1 MTEDEKKRL
10 QQQETP
16 APKPN
21 SVQQVETDN
30 VNQAMGALEAN
41 KKPGF
46 TSAYDA
52 QINDLFDQIMNRPAF
67 NYDVNA
73 DPIYQQLSQQYQNLG
88 KMAMRDT
95 MGQAAALTGGYG
107 STYGQAVG
115 QQQYDAYLQELTGY
129 IPELYGQARQQYDSE
144 GDRLMQQLGLAQ
156 SMADDEYNRYWNERE
171 YNYAYLMELM
181 NATGY
186 TPTPEEI
193 EAAGMTQQQVDTILK
208 AWRIQNPGLY
218 NQMNGIVPQYRG
230 SGGGGG
236 GGSGPEGPDEVP
248 PNTEEMAESSDYLP
262 LIQNVYNR
270 WGQSRAQ
277 QALENAIKAK
287 NITVGEYNYIVRE
300 LNKGK

>member
-41 KKPGF
+41 KNPGF

-156 SMADDEYNRYWNERE
+156 GMADDEYNRYWNERE

-230 SGGGGG
+230 SGSGG
-236 GGSGPEGPDEVP
+236 PKLPDELPVEDP
-248 PNTEEMAESSDYLP
+248 GNYELYRGLMQGVQTAGTEQNAQKYINNINPSDLAQLSNAQFESL
-262 LIQNVYNR
+262 
-270 WGQSRAQ
+270 
-277 QALENAIKAK
+277 KAAMDK
-287 NITVGEYNYIVRE
+287 WKDRR
-300 LNKGK
+300 

>member
-41 KKPGF
+41 KNPGF

-129 IPELYGQARQQYDSE
+129 IPELYGQARQRYDSE

-156 SMADDEYNRYWNERE
+156 GMADDEYNRYWNERE

-230 SGGGGG
+230 SG
-236 GGSGPEGPDEVP
+236 PEEPDEVP
-248 PNTEEMAESSDYLP
+248 LDTEEMAESSDYLP